1 MRYIALILLALTLAA
16 CGGNASTS
24 SSTTGSPSAAAG
36 SPSAAAGSPSAAPS
50 PLDATTQREICTDL
64 EAVVITGGTAS
75 AQPEEALYHIT
86 YAQVQAAV
94 QAQCP
99 TVSNKL
105 TP

>member
-1 MRYIALILLALTLAA
+1 M
-16 CGGNASTS
+16 
-24 SSTTGSPSAAAG
+24 
-36 SPSAAAGSPSAAPS
+36 
-50 PLDATTQREICTDL
+50 
-64 EAVVITGGTAS
+64 ITGGTAS